1 MLSKA
6 FWKHRHALTSEVSFS
21 AVKRFA
27 GHTSFLQGGCIYL
40 SALSDAMVM
49 SVIEDLGRQKCAV
62 QIHSRKWADTVCI

>member
-6 FWKHRHALTSEVSFS
+6 FWKHKHPPTSELPFS

-40 SALSDAMVM
+40 SAFSDALAM
-49 SVIEDLGRQKCAV
+49 SVIEDLGRHKCFV
-62 QIHSRKWADTVCI
+62 HTHSREQADTICI